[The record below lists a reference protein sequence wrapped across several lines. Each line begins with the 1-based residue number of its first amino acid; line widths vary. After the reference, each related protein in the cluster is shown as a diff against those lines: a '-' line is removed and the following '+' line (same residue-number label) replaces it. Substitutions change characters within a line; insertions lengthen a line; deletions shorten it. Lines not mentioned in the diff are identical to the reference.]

1 MQLLLQVLHPFS
13 QLGDLTP
20 NDNRCNHVFY
30 GRLYRALAVIT
41 ERLAIADKTRVRAH
55 LDQRRGKARPGTAG
69 PTGGITTMRE
79 RDLKRYGFNLCNLHL
94 ISPVHQTTLA
104 YDYSQQT
111 YTSRC
116 FVILV
121 QAITNRSHVDT
132 ATLGLRLT

>member
-1 MQLLLQVLHPFS
+1 
-13 QLGDLTP
+13 
-20 NDNRCNHVFY
+20 
-30 GRLYRALAVIT
+30 
-41 ERLAIADKTRVRAH
+41 
-55 LDQRRGKARPGTAG
+55 
-69 PTGGITTMRE
+69 
-79 RDLKRYGFNLCNLHL
+79 
-94 ISPVHQTTLA
+94 VHQTTLA